1 MSAKRDLLV
10 EIGTEEL
17 PPRALE
23 QLSATLGQS
32 IATGFDMAQIGYG
45 DVANFAT
52 PRRLAVLIQDL
63 SETQPDRQVLKRGP
77 ALSAAFDAEHR
88 PMPAALGFAK
98 SCGVAVEALEQLAT
112 DQGNW
117 LAYRSTLRGQQVR
130 LLIPGIV
137 RAALAQLPIPKRMR
151 WGAGS
156 EEFVRPVHW
165 AVLLFGPET
174 LAAELLGVKAGHA
187 TRGHRFHHPDPIL
200 LYEPSAYPLIL
211 ETSGRV
217 LADFARRRDTIRGL
231 VEGAAQA
238 IGATPVIDPDLLAE
252 VTALTE
258 WPVTVV
264 GDFDKQYLELPA
276 ELLIA
281 TLKGQQKYFHLIDD
295 QGRILPHFVAIS
307 NIESL
312 HPETVRRG
320 NERVVNP
327 RLADAAFFWRQDRR
341 TLLYARRELLKG
353 VVYQEKLGT
362 VFDKSQR
369 LAALAAHIAA
379 RIGGDPALAERAGRL
394 AKCDLL
400 TDLVGEFPELQGV
413 MGRYYAA
420 HDGEPE
426 EVAVALLEQ
435 YLPRHAGDR
444 LPQTKTGQALALADK
459 LDTLAGVFGIG
470 QAPSGDRDPFGLR
483 RAALGSLRIMMEC
496 ELALDAEELLT
507 HAVLNYAGR
516 IDAETVVARV
526 FDFMME
532 RLRGYLIDDS
542 ISPEVFE
549 AVLARC
555 PTCPY
560 DLGRRVRAVSSFQQ
574 LPEAAAL
581 AAANKRINNLLKQAQ
596 GAMQGS
602 VDEHLLS
609 HPAEI
614 ELAKAVQAITPAVE
628 SKFRNHDYAGAL
640 KTLADLRA
648 PIDTFFDQVLVL
660 CEDTGLRTNR
670 LALLQ
675 QIKVLFL
682 EVADISRLPG

>member
-32 IATGFDMAQIGYG
+32 IAAGFDMAQIGYG

-52 PRRLAVLIQDL
+52 PRRLAVLIKDL
-63 SETQPDRQVLKRGP
+63 PETQPDREVLKRGP

-88 PMPAALGFAK
+88 PTPAALGFAK

-117 LAYRSTLRGQQVR
+117 LAYRSTLRGQQAR

-165 AVLLFGPET
+165 AVLLFGPEP
-174 LAAELLGVKAGHA
+174 LAAELLGVNAGHT

-200 LYEPSAYPLIL
+200 LVEPSAYPLIL

-231 VEGAAQA
+231 VEAAAQA
-238 IGATPVIDPDLLAE
+238 IGATAVVDPDLLAE

-264 GDFDKQYLELPA
+264 GDFDKHYLELPS

-281 TLKGQQKYFHLIDD
+281 TLKGHQKYFHLIDD
-295 QGRILPHFVAIS
+295 QGRILPHFIVIS

-341 TLLYARRELLKG
+341 TPLHARRELLKG

-362 VFDKSQR
+362 VFEKTQR

-379 RIGGDPALAERAGRL
+379 SIGGDPALAERAGQL

-444 LPQTKTGQALALADK
+444 LPQ
-459 LDTLAGVFGIG
+459 
-470 QAPSGDRDPFGLR
+470 
-483 RAALGSLRIMMEC
+483 
-496 ELALDAEELLT
+496 
-507 HAVLNYAGR
+507 
-516 IDAETVVARV
+516 
-526 FDFMME
+526 
-532 RLRGYLIDDS
+532 
-542 ISPEVFE
+542 
-549 AVLARC
+549 
-555 PTCPY
+555 
-560 DLGRRVRAVSSFQQ
+560 
-574 LPEAAAL
+574 
-581 AAANKRINNLLKQAQ
+581 
-596 GAMQGS
+596 
-602 VDEHLLS
+602 
-609 HPAEI
+609 
-614 ELAKAVQAITPAVE
+614 
-628 SKFRNHDYAGAL
+628 
-640 KTLADLRA
+640 
-648 PIDTFFDQVLVL
+648 
-660 CEDTGLRTNR
+660 
-670 LALLQ
+670 
-675 QIKVLFL
+675 
-682 EVADISRLPG
+682 

>member
-1 MSAKRDLLV
+1 MTAKRDLLV

-23 QLSATLGQS
+23 QLSAALTQS
-32 IATGFDMAQIGYG
+32 IAAGFDKAQLGYG
-45 DVANFAT
+45 EVASFAT
-52 PRRLAVLIQDL
+52 PRRLAVLIRDL
-63 SETQPDRQVLKRGP
+63 AETQPDREVLKRGP

-88 PMPAALGFAK
+88 PTPAALGFAN
-98 SCGVAVEALEQLAT
+98 SCGVAIEALEHFAT
-112 DQGNW
+112 EQGRW
-117 LAYRSTLRGQQVR
+117 LAYRSTLHGQQAK

-151 WGAGS
+151 WGIGS
-156 EEFVRPVHW
+156 DEFVRPVHW

-174 LAAELLGVKAGHA
+174 LDAELLGVKAGHA

-217 LADFARRRDTIRGL
+217 LADFARRSDTIRGL
-231 VEGAAQA
+231 VEAAAQG
-238 IGATPVIDPDLLAE
+238 IGATAVIDPDLLAE
-252 VTALTE
+252 VTGLTE
-258 WPVTVV
+258 WPVAVT
-264 GDFDKQYLELPA
+264 GDFDKAYLQLPA

-281 TLKGQQKYFHLIDD
+281 TLKVHQKYFHLIDD
-295 QGRILPHFVAIS
+295 HGRMLPHFVAIS
-307 NIESL
+307 NIESP
-312 HPETVRRG
+312 HPETIQRG

-327 RLADAAFFWRQDRR
+327 RLADAAFFWRQDLR
-341 TLLYARRELLKG
+341 TPLHARRERLKG

-362 VFDKSQR
+362 LFDKTQR
-369 LAALAAHIAA
+369 LAALAAYIAA
-379 RIGGDPALAERAGRL
+379 GTGGDPALAERAGQL

-420 HDGEPE
+420 QDGEPE

-470 QAPSGDRDPFGLR
+470 LAPAGDRDPFALR
-483 RAALGSLRIMMEC
+483 RAALGSLRIMMES
-496 ELALDAEELLT
+496 ELALDAEELLSR
-507 HAVLNYAGR
+507 AARNYVGG
-516 IDAETVVARV
+516 IDVESVVARV

-532 RLRGYLIDDS
+532 RLRGYLVDDG
-542 ISPEVFE
+542 ISPAVFE
-549 AVLARC
+549 AVLARR
-555 PTCPY
+555 PTSPY
-560 DLGRRVRAVSSFQQ
+560 DFGLRVRAVSSFQA
-574 LPEAAAL
+574 LPEATAL

-596 GAMQGS
+596 SPTQGS
-602 VDEHLLS
+602 LDQRLLS

-614 ELAKAVQAITPAVE
+614 QLAEAVQAITPAVE
-628 SKFRNHDYAGAL
+628 MKFHNHDYPGVL

-660 CEDTGLRTNR
+660 CEDPGLRTNR

-675 QIKVLFL
+675 RLNAMFIR
-682 EVADISRLPG
+682 VADISRLPG